1 MGMLDKLLGRDVD
14 TFAKELAEMVAKR
27 YPPTLDK
34 APERRISAN
43 RISKV
48 LEDALSRAADYNR
61 SARLGVYRK
70 ARLAN
75 TFKWQLK
82 ELGYSDG
89 FVEVATE
96 GLLVYVSR
104 GVGSKESESKG

>member
-14 TFAKELAEMVAKR
+14 AFAKDLAEMVAKR

-48 LEDALSRAADYNR
+48 LEDALSKAAEYNR
-61 SARLGVYRK
+61 GARLGVYKK

-82 ELGYSDG
+82 ELGYSDS
-89 FVEVATE
+89 FIEVATE
-96 GLLVYVSR
+96 GLVVYVSR
-104 GVGSKESESKG
+104 KEPAKESEGKG